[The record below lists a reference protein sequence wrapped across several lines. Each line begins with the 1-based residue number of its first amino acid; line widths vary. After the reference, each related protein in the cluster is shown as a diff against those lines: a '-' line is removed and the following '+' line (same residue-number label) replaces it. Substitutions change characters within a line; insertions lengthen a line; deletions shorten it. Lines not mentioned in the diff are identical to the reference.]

1 MNFSKRRNDLSVRGS
16 ISAFVSAFIFAALL
30 IGAIPAIT
38 NSIAHAAGKG
48 LDVEVPF
55 EIKAL
60 KAPGLVAPYFVQDD
74 HGTMVVSDQAGGVD
88 SVTFAG
94 KVTPLADKSKIKN
107 PAGVAIGPAGFG
119 SYAGSVFVLAAPGD
133 LKSPCEVERID
144 KSGAVSTFAK
154 LPDSGAAPTECRDLE
169 FGAASSPFAGK
180 LYAATS
186 GNAAIYAIDSSG
198 KATVFGTYTKP
209 VPFELTTIT
218 FPPASDSKAANM
230 MLVGMR
236 AKMGGASKVGR
247 VAMIGTDGKMK
258 DDPYLVGFIRPSGFA
273 WSPSSFGS
281 YGDELMIADTG
292 RFASENNNERD
303 GTVYRVE
310 KGIAR
315 PFAAGLMDPTDL
327 KFIGSKAVICDP
339 AEKGKGQGAIVI
351 ISSLL

>member
-1 MNFSKRRNDLSVRGS
+1 MNFSKRKSSLSIVS
-16 ISAFVSAFIFAALL
+16 SAVGFAALIIAAL
-30 IGAIPAIT
+30 PGVT
-38 NSIAHAAGKG
+38 NSIARASGAG

-60 KAPGLVAPYFVQDD
+60 KAPGLVAPYFLQDN
-74 HGTMVVSDQAGGVD
+74 HGAIVVSDQAGGVF

-94 KVTPLADKSKIKN
+94 KVTELAGKAKIKN

-119 SYAGSVFVLAAPGD
+119 SYAGNVFVLAAAGD
-133 LKSPCEVERID
+133 IKGPCEVERID

-154 LPDSGAAPTECRDLE
+154 LPDATATECRDLE
-169 FGAASSPFAGK
+169 FGKAGTPFAGK

-186 GNAAIYAIDSSG
+186 GNATIYSIDSSG
-198 KATVFGTYTKP
+198 KASAFGTYNKP
-209 VPFELTTIT
+209 IVFELTTIT
-218 FPPASDSKAANM
+218 FAPASDSKAPNL

-247 VAMIGTDGKMK
+247 ISMVGPDGKMK
-258 DDPYLVGFIRPSGFA
+258 DDVYLVGFIRPSGFGWA
-273 WSPSSFGS
+273 PSSFGS

-292 RFASENNNERD
+292 KFASENDNERD
-303 GTVYRVE
+303 GQVYRVE

-315 PFAAGLMDPTDL
+315 GFAAGLMDPTDM
-327 KFIGSKAVICDP
+327 KFIGNKAVICDP

>member
-1 MNFSKRRNDLSVRGS
+1 MNFSKRKSSFSVFAT
-16 ISAFVSAFIFAALL
+16 AFSVAALTIAAL
-30 IGAIPAIT
+30 PGVT
-38 NSIAHAAGKG
+38 NSIARAAGAG

-60 KAPGLVAPYFVQDD
+60 KAKGLIAPYFLQDD
-74 HGTMVVSDQAGGVD
+74 HGAMVVSDQAGGVF
-88 SVTFAG
+88 SVTFGG
-94 KVTPLADKSKIKN
+94 KVTTLADKTKIKN

-119 SYAGSVFVLAAPGD
+119 SYAGSVFVLAAAGD
-133 LKSPCEVERID
+133 IKAPCEVERID

-154 LPDSGAAPTECRDLE
+154 LPDAGAAPTACRDLE
-169 FGAASSPFAGK
+169 FGPSGGAFAGK

-186 GNAAIYAIDSSG
+186 GNATIYSIDSSG
-198 KATVFGTYTKP
+198 KASAFGTYNQP
-209 VPFELTTIT
+209 VPFELTTIK
-218 FPPASDSKAANM
+218 FAPASDSKAANL
-230 MLVGMR
+230 MLLGLR

-247 VAMIGTDGKMK
+247 IGMIGADGKMK
-258 DDPYLVGFIRPSGFA
+258 DDVYLVGFIRPSGFA

-292 RFASENNNERD
+292 KFASENANERD

-315 PFAAGLMDPTDL
+315 PFASGLMDPTDM

>member
-1 MNFSKRRNDLSVRGS
+1 MNFSKRKSSFSVFAIAFS
-16 ISAFVSAFIFAALL
+16 VVALTISALPGV
-30 IGAIPAIT
+30 T
-38 NSIAHAAGKG
+38 NSIASAAGRG

-60 KAPGLVAPYFVQDD
+60 KTPGLVAPYFLQDD
-74 HGTMVVSDQAGGVD
+74 HGAMVVSDQAGGVF
-88 SVTFAG
+88 SVTFGG
-94 KVTPLADKSKIKN
+94 KVTNIADKSKIKN

-119 SYAGSVFVLAAPGD
+119 SYAGNVFVLAAAGD
-133 LKSPCEVERID
+133 VKAPCEVERID

-154 LPDSGAAPTECRDLE
+154 LPDAGAAPTECRDLE
-169 FGAASSPFAGK
+169 FGAAGTPFAGK
-180 LYAATS
+180 LYAAAS
-186 GNAAIYAIDSSG
+186 GNATIYSIDSSG
-198 KATVFGTYTKP
+198 KASVFGTYDKP
-209 VPFELTTIT
+209 IRFELTTIR
-218 FPPASDSKAANM
+218 FAPASDSKAPGL

-236 AKMGGASKVGR
+236 PTTGGASKIGRIGMVG
-247 VAMIGTDGKMK
+247 ADGKMK
-258 DDPYLVGFIRPSGFA
+258 DDVYLVGFIRPSGFA

-292 RFASENNNERD
+292 KFASENANERD
-303 GTVYRVE
+303 GSVYRVE

-315 PFAAGLMDPTDL
+315 PFAAGLMDPTDM

>member
-1 MNFSKRRNDLSVRGS
+1 MNFSKRKSNFSL
-16 ISAFVSAFIFAALL
+16 IVSALSLAALIVAAL
-30 IGAIPAIT
+30 PTVT
-38 NSIAHAAGKG
+38 NSIARAAGAG

-60 KAPGLVAPYFVQDD
+60 KATGLVAPYFLQDN
-74 HGTMVVSDQAGGVD
+74 HGAMVVSDQAGGVF

-94 KVTPLADKSKIKN
+94 KVTELAGKAKIKN

-119 SYAGSVFVLAAPGD
+119 SYAGNVFVLAAAGD
-133 LKSPCEVERID
+133 IKGPCEVERID

-154 LPDSGAAPTECRDLE
+154 LPDATATECRDLE
-169 FGAASSPFAGK
+169 FGKAGTPFAGK

-186 GNAAIYAIDSSG
+186 GNATIYSIDSSG
-198 KATVFGTYTKP
+198 KASAFGTYNKP
-209 VPFELTTIT
+209 IVFELTTIT
-218 FPPASDSKAANM
+218 FAPASDSKAPNL

-247 VAMIGTDGKMK
+247 ISMVGPDGKMK
-258 DDPYLVGFIRPSGFA
+258 DDVYLVGFIRPSGFGWA
-273 WSPSSFGS
+273 PSSFGS

-292 RFASENNNERD
+292 KFASENDNERD
-303 GTVYRVE
+303 GSVYRVE

-315 PFAAGLMDPTDL
+315 PFAGGLMDPTDM
-327 KFIGSKAVICDP
+327 KFIGNKAVICDP